1 MTEAARDREVEE
13 GGAARASRFPDPM
26 VMIFYIL
33 LLASF
38 LTLVVP
44 PGAYQREEV
53 DGRARVVPDSFA
65 YADEAGGGFSL
76 GGAVDFLFSI
86 FVAIPRGLIDAAPY
100 LFIVFIAG
108 GLFNVMTKS
117 QAMEHGIGTMV
128 KRVGLERRGLI
139 IWLGTYLYGLFGIA
153 VGFENNIALV
163 PVAMIISATL
173 GYSNVVGVCMAVG
186 GIGVGFALSPINP
199 YTVGVSQTIAG
210 LPLFSGALLRTVLC
224 FAALSLLALYITL
237 YVARTADA
245 RPERRGAAEGL
256 SKDLSEYRMRRSD
269 KIIIGA
275 FALGI
280 VVIAVCSYLAGTG
293 ALGRPWYIN
302 EIAAVF
308 LAISVVAAF
317 ASRMGANEYV
327 AVMME
332 GASKVTAGALVIGL
346 AASIKIMLEDGGI
359 IDTIIHALNA
369 TAQGVPLAALAPVMS
384 VIQGVINFFVPSGS
398 GQALVTMPILIP
410 LADLTGL
417 SRQLMILAFQVGDG
431 LTNLIVPTS
440 GGTLA
445 MLALGG
451 VSYPLWIK
459 VIMPFMIVVYLL
471 CFAFL
476 VLGFHLGY

>member
-1 MTEAARDREVEE
+1 M
-13 GGAARASRFPDPM
+13 
-26 VMIFYIL
+26 
-33 LLASF
+33 
-38 LTLVVP
+38 
-44 PGAYQREEV
+44 
-53 DGRARVVPDSFA
+53 
-65 YADEAGGGFSL
+65 
-76 GGAVDFLFSI
+76 
-86 FVAIPRGLIDAAPY
+86 
-100 LFIVFIAG
+100 
-108 GLFNVMTKS
+108 
-117 QAMEHGIGTMV
+117 
-128 KRVGLERRGLI
+128 
-139 IWLGTYLYGLFGIA
+139 
-153 VGFENNIALV
+153 
-163 PVAMIISATL
+163 
-173 GYSNVVGVCMAVG
+173 
-186 GIGVGFALSPINP
+186 
-199 YTVGVSQTIAG
+199 
-210 LPLFSGALLRTVLC
+210 
-224 FAALSLLALYITL
+224 
-237 YVARTADA
+237 
-245 RPERRGAAEGL
+245 
-256 SKDLSEYRMRRSD
+256 
-269 KIIIGA
+269 
-275 FALGI
+275 
-280 VVIAVCSYLAGTG
+280 
-293 ALGRPWYIN
+293 
-302 EIAAVF
+302 F